1 MMIGST
7 KQEMNNLGARVLKLA
22 RINLGARQKIDG
34 KMRVTNNTGALS
46 KSLAFRVKQ
55 KRSSTGQ
62 FASGF
67 DLQFIS
73 SMPYASFMEQGVK
86 GSESTKPSAKN
97 SPFKFKSKNLP
108 KGVVAGWMESKP
120 IRLRDLG
127 TGSFVKN
134 TEQAKKQASFLIGKA
149 IATKGLSARNYF
161 KDAIEQAVPQQ
172 GGKVAVA
179 MALDYIKTLQA

>member
-1 MMIGST
+1 MIGST

-46 KSLAFRVKQ
+46 NSLGFRVKQ
-55 KRSSTGQ
+55 KRTRKGT

-67 DLQFIS
+67 DLQFTS
-73 SMPYASFMEQGVK
+73 SLDYAKFMEQGVK
-86 GSESTKPSAKN
+86 GSESTKPSAHG

-108 KGVVAGWMESKP
+108 KGVVTGWMESKP

-134 TEQAKKQASFLIGKA
+134 TEQAKKQAAFLIGRS

-179 MALDYIKTLQA
+179 MALDYIKTFKV

>member
-1 MMIGST
+1 
-7 KQEMNNLGARVLKLA
+7 MNNLGARVLKLA

-46 KSLAFRVKQ
+46 KSLAYRVKQ
-55 KRSSTGQ
+55 KRTKKGT

-67 DLQFIS
+67 DLQFTS
-73 SMPYASFMEQGVK
+73 TMPYASFMEQGVK

-97 SPFKFKSKNLP
+97 SPFQFKAKNLP
-108 KGVVAGWMESKP
+108 KGIVAGWMESKP
-120 IRLRDLG
+120 VRLRDLG

-161 KDAIEQAVPQQ
+161 KDAIEQAIPQQ

-179 MALDYIKTLQA
+179 MALDYIKTFKT

>member
-46 KSLAFRVKQ
+46 KSLGFRVKQ
-55 KRSSTGQ
+55 KRSSSGQ

-108 KGVVAGWMESKP
+108 KGVVSGWMESKP
-120 IRLRDLG
+120 VRLRDLG
-127 TGSFVKN
+127 DRVICEEYRTS
-134 TEQAKKQASFLIGKA
+134 KKTSIIFN
-149 IATKGLSARNYF
+149 R
-161 KDAIEQAVPQQ
+161 
-172 GGKVAVA
+172 
-179 MALDYIKTLQA
+179 